1 MKAERMAQRLRAFVG
16 LPVCVPE
23 KPFRAIV
30 CKHFTSGLA
39 TIQKSNICLK
49 ILSLFFVFSKFFD

>member
-1 MKAERMAQRLRAFVG
+1 MTQRLRAFVG

-39 TIQKSNICLK
+39 TIHKSNICLK
-49 ILSLFFVFSKFFD
+49 ILSLLFVVSKFFD